1 MRLPEPP
8 IVRGLPA
15 RPGTR
20 KRSHGANAVIT
31 GAGSGIGRAFALEL
45 ANRRSSVVVSDIDLA
60 AAKRTAEQ
68 ITLRGGSAH
77 GVQCDVTSLAEVE
90 QLAAAA
96 EEFFGGHANL
106 VINNAG
112 IGAGGT
118 YVGETDLG
126 EWKRVLDV
134 NLWGVIHG
142 CHVFIPR
149 LDPRGGVINVA
160 SAASFGCL
168 PGMAAYNASKAAVLA
183 ISETMAAEGVHTT
196 VLCPTFVKTAIV
208 ERGEIPSATK
218 DRAANL
224 MRVAGIS
231 PDRIARNALDAHD
244 RGHLHVVPQVE
255 AQLIWRTKRLAP
267 GIYTRAA
274 GVAGRFLKTE
284 TAEDAS

>member
-15 RPGTR
+15 LPGTR
-20 KRSHGANAVIT
+20 RRSHGANAVIT

-45 ANRRSSVVVSDIDLA
+45 AARQSAVVCSDVDLA
-60 AAKRTAEQ
+60 AAKRTAEE
-68 ITLRGGSAH
+68 ITLKGGRATA
-77 GVQCDVTSLAEVE
+77 VQCDVTNVAEVE
-90 QLAAAA
+90 HLAAAA
-96 EEFFGGHANL
+96 EEFFGGPATL

-118 YVGETDLG
+118 TIGETTLD
-126 EWKRVLDV
+126 EWRRVLDV

-142 CHVFIPR
+142 CHTFVPR
-149 LDPRGGVINVA
+149 LDPQGGVINVA

-168 PGMAAYNASKAAVLA
+168 PGLAAYNASKAAVLA
-183 ISETMAAEGVHTT
+183 ISETLAAEGVHTT

-208 ERGEIPSATK
+208 DRGEIPGHTK
-218 DRAANL
+218 ERAATV
-224 MRVAGIS
+224 MRIAGIS

-244 RGHLHVVPQVE
+244 RGHLHVVPQIE

-267 GIYTRAA
+267 GLYTRAA
-274 GVAGRFLKTE
+274 SAAGRLMKE
-284 TAEDAS
+284 SS

>member
-15 RPGTR
+15 RPGAR
-20 KRSHGANAVIT
+20 KRTHGANAVVT

-45 ANRRSSVVVSDIDLA
+45 GSRKSAVVVSDLDLA
-60 AAKRTAEQ
+60 SAKRTAEH
-68 ITLRGGSAH
+68 ITLRGGRATA
-77 GVQCDVTSLAEVE
+77 VQCDVTSLAEVE
-90 QLAAAA
+90 HLAAAA
-96 EEFFGGHANL
+96 EEFFDGPASL

-118 YVGETDLG
+118 NIGETSLD

-142 CHVFIPR
+142 CHTFVPR
-149 LDPRGGVINVA
+149 LAPDGGVINVA

-183 ISETMAAEGVHTT
+183 LSETLAAEGTPVT

-208 ERGEIPSATK
+208 ERGEIPSGTK
-218 DRAANL
+218 DRAATI

-244 RGHLHVVPQVE
+244 RGQLHVVPQVE
-255 AQLIWRTKRLAP
+255 AQLVWRTKRFAP

-274 GVAGRFLKTE
+274 AVAGRFMKE
-284 TAEDAS
+284 S

>member
-1 MRLPEPP
+1 
-8 IVRGLPA
+8 
-15 RPGTR
+15 
-20 KRSHGANAVIT
+20 VIT

-45 ANRRSSVVVSDIDLA
+45 AARQSAVVCSDVDLA
-60 AAKRTAEQ
+60 AAKRTAEE
-68 ITLRGGSAH
+68 ITLRGGRAH
-77 GVQCDVTSLAEVE
+77 AVQADVTSLADVE
-90 QLAAAA
+90 HLAFAA
-96 EEFFGGHANL
+96 EEFFDGPASL
-106 VINNAG
+106 VVNNAG

-118 YVGETDLG
+118 NIGETSLD
-126 EWKRVLDV
+126 EWRRVLDV

-142 CHVFIPR
+142 CHVFVPR
-149 LDPRGGVINVA
+149 LRGGGVINVA

-183 ISETMAAEGVHTT
+183 ISETLAAETAGDLTVT

-218 DRAANL
+218 ERAASL

-231 PDRIARNALDAHD
+231 PDRIARNTLDAHD
-244 RGHLHVVPQVE
+244 RGQLHVVPQVE

-274 GVAGRFLKTE
+274 GVAGRFLKE
-284 TAEDAS
+284 SS